1 MQHVF
6 IKCIKFLIHLIHCNS
21 GIVDMAADIDI
32 IGRVELKGGGNV
44 DGMDNAVVDW
54 HNVVVN
60 VGEVG
65 TGGSVVI
72 TIEELWSALCK
83 A

>member
-1 MQHVF
+1 MTAGG
-6 IKCIKFLIHLIHCNS
+6 
-21 GIVDMAADIDI
+21 GIVDMAADVDI
-32 IGRVELKGGGNV
+32 IGRVEFRGGGIV

-54 HNVVVN
+54 YDVAVD

-65 TGGSVVI
+65 TGGGVVI
-72 TIEELWSALCK
+72 TIEELWSALRK

>member
-1 MQHVF
+1 
-6 IKCIKFLIHLIHCNS
+6 
-21 GIVDMAADIDI
+21 
-32 IGRVELKGGGNV
+32 
-44 DGMDNAVVDW
+44 MDWHDVVVD
-54 HNVVVN
+54 

-65 TGGSVVI
+65 TGGGVVV

>member
-1 MQHVF
+1 MTAG
-6 IKCIKFLIHLIHCNS
+6 
-21 GIVDMAADIDI
+21 GIVDMAADVDI
-32 IGRVELKGGGNV
+32 IGRIEFRAGGIV
-44 DGMDNAVVDW
+44 DGMDNAIVDW

-65 TGGSVVI
+65 TGGGVVV
-72 TIEELWSALCK
+72 TIEELWSALRK

>member
-1 MQHVF
+1 
-6 IKCIKFLIHLIHCNS
+6 
-21 GIVDMAADIDI
+21 MAADIDI
-32 IGRVELKGGGNV
+32 IHRVEFRGRGIV
-44 DGMDNAVVDW
+44 DGMDNALVDW
-54 HNVVVN
+54 HDIFVD

-65 TGGSVVI
+65 TGGGVVV